1 MEQNSQS
8 GAPLVEVIDASI
20 TRPRSD
26 DLVASHVDWRVASG
40 EFWVVGGRQGS
51 GKTSFLSTIAGL
63 QRPAAGV
70 IRLFGEEVSRLPEP
84 ELLRQRVRVGFVF
97 KGGGRMFAEL
107 TVAENVALPLRYHHQ
122 WTDEKTGGR
131 VQAILE
137 ATELAGEADSTAQS
151 LGWGRQQ
158 RVGLARALA
167 LNPELLF
174 LDEPLSGLE
183 ARDRQW
189 WRKFLNTLWEGAP
202 LTEGHKMTMIATT
215 NDFGQWTGGSHHCGL
230 LQGGRWQPQD
240 EGKERPEI
248 I

>member
-20 TRPRSD
+20 TRPRSH

-107 TVAENVALPLRYHHQ
+107 TVAENVALPLRYHRE
-122 WTDEKTGGR
+122 WTDEKAGER
-131 VQAILE
+131 VHAILE

-202 LTEGHKMTMIATT
+202 LTGGHKMTMIATT
-215 NDFGQWTGGSHHCGL
+215 NDFGPWSGGSHHCGL
-230 LQGGRWQPQD
+230 LQDGRWQPLG
-240 EGKERPEI
+240 EGKEAPEI
-248 I
+248 F

>member
-1 MEQNSQS
+1 MEQNPQS

-20 TRPRSD
+20 MLPRSHN
-26 DLVASHVDWRVASG
+26 VIASHVDWRVASG

-51 GKTSFLSTIAGL
+51 GKTAFLSTVAGL
-63 QRPAAGV
+63 NPPAAGV
-70 IRLFGEEVSRLPEP
+70 VRLFGEDLSQLPEP
-84 ELLRQRVRVGFVF
+84 QLLRHRARVGFVF
-97 KGGGRMFAEL
+97 KAGGRMFEGL
-107 TVAENVALPLRYHHQ
+107 TVAENIELPLRYHHN
-122 WTDEKTGGR
+122 WTDEKAGGR
-131 VQAILE
+131 VDAILE

-189 WRKFLNTLWEGAP
+189 WRKFLSLLSEGAP
-202 LTEGHKMTMIATT
+202 LTGGQKMTMIATT
-215 NDFGQWTGGSHHCGL
+215 NDFGSWTGGSYRYGL
-230 LQGGRWQPQD
+230 LQDERWQPH
-240 EGKERPEI
+240 GGAKEYPEI
-248 I
+248 S

>member
-1 MEQNSQS
+1 MEQDTYS
-8 GAPLVEVIDASI
+8 GPPLEAIDATI
-20 TRPRSD
+20 ARPRSHHV
-26 DLVASHVDWRVASG
+26 VASHVDWRVASG

-70 IRLFGEEVSRLPEP
+70 IRLFGEEFSRLPEP
-84 ELLRQRVRVGFVF
+84 QLLRQRARVGFVF
-97 KGGGRMFAEL
+97 KGGGRMFSEL
-107 TVAENVALPLRYHHQ
+107 TVAENVALPLRYHCQ
-122 WTDEKTGGR
+122 WTDGKIGER
-131 VQAILE
+131 VHAILE
-137 ATELAGEADSTAQS
+137 ATELAEEADSTAQT

-189 WRKFLNTLWEGAP
+189 WRKFLNTLWDGAP
-202 LTEGHKMTMIATT
+202 LTGGHKTTMIATT
-215 NDFGQWTGGSHHCGL
+215 NDFSSWIGGSHRCGL
-230 LQGGRWQPQD
+230 LQGGRWQPYGQ
-240 EGKERPEI
+240 GKDCPEI
-248 I
+248 T

>member
-8 GAPLVEVIDASI
+8 GAPLVEAVGASV
-20 TRPRSD
+20 TRPRSQHV
-26 DLVASHVDWRVASG
+26 VASHVDWRVASG

-51 GKTSFLSTIAGL
+51 GKTVFLYAISGL

-70 IRLFGEEVSRLPEP
+70 IRLFGEDLSRLPEP
-84 ELLRQRVRVGFVF
+84 ELLRQRARVGFVF

-107 TVAENVALPLRYHHQ
+107 TVAENVALPLLYHCQ
-122 WTDEKTGGR
+122 WTEEKTCNR
-131 VQAILE
+131 VDAILE

-151 LGWGRQQ
+151 LGWARQQ

-183 ARDRQW
+183 ARERQW
-189 WRKFLNTLWEGAP
+189 WRQFLNTLREGAP

-215 NDFGQWTGGSHHCGL
+215 NDFGFWTGDSHHCGL
-230 LQGGRWQPQD
+230 LQDGRWQPHG
-240 EGKERPEI
+240 EGKEGLEI